1 MNDECPEH
9 SYYVLMLLLIGVD
22 MWLLGDVAVNSLYPS
37 VSSWIARSLGVKYVN
52 TYKGGW
58 MRHILPSFFDAAYVV
73 LH

>member
-1 MNDECPEH
+1 
-9 SYYVLMLLLIGVD
+9 VD

-58 MRHILPSFFDAAYVV
+58 MRHILPSFFDAAYGV